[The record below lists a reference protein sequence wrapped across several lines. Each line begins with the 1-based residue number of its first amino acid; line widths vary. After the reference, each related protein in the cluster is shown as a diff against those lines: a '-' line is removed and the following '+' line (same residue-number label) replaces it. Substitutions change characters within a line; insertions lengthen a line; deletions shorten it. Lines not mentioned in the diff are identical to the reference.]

1 MIKAVI
7 FDMDGVLVDAD
18 KWHYNA
24 LNVALQ
30 HADVEPISWQE
41 HLTVYKG
48 IPTREKL
55 RILTERKGL
64 DPELWPIVAK
74 TKQDVTQQIIES
86 FSQPDGEKIEMLRL
100 LSRRYPIVV
109 CSNSIRRTVDV
120 MLEGAGLT
128 EFIDFTLSNEDI
140 ERPKPDPQV
149 YFAAFE
155 RLGLRPDECVVIED
169 SDVGKAAA
177 TASGA
182 VLCSVND
189 PADVNYYRVMRTIRD
204 ADRVNVVIPAAGQ
217 GKRFAEVGYQHPKPL
232 IDVDGRPMI
241 DLVLENFR
249 GVGRP
254 IVLLQDRHV
263 EQYCADSL
271 IKHLAPDGEVVGVD
285 GLTEGAACTVL
296 LAEHLIDNQN
306 ELVLANSD
314 QVVEVSIEAFVQEMR
329 DRGAHGGILTFKSD
343 HPKWS
348 YARVEPDGRVLEVAE
363 KVVISDQATVGIYY
377 FRHGADF
384 VRFAKQMIAKD
395 IRVNGEFYVCPVFN
409 ELVQAGLD
417 VFVSE
422 IEPGQMHGLGTP
434 EDLEAYTTWRNAAPL
449 RVAA

>member
-1 MIKAVI
+1 LPHSLAREELQMIKAVI

-30 HADVEPISWQE
+30 HADVDPISWQE

-64 DPELWPIVAK
+64 DPELWDLVSR

-86 FSQPDGEKIEMLRL
+86 FSTPDGEKIEMLRL
-100 LSRRYPIVV
+100 LSRRYPIRV
-109 CSNSIRRTVDV
+109 CSNPSRRTVDV
-120 MLEGAGLT
+120 MLAGAGLT

-155 RLGLRPDECVVIED
+155 RLGVRPEECVVIEA
-169 SDVGKAAA
+169 SGVGKAAA

-189 PADVNYYRVMRTIRD
+189 PADVNYYRVMRTIRES
-204 ADRVNVVIPAAGQ
+204 DRINVVIPAAGQ
-217 GKRFAEVGYQHPKPL
+217 GKRFAEVGYQHPNPL
-232 IDVDGRPMI
+232 IDVEGRPMI

-254 IVLLQDRHV
+254 VVLMQERHV
-263 EQYCADSL
+263 EQ
-271 IKHLAPDGEVVGVD
+271 
-285 GLTEGAACTVL
+285 
-296 LAEHLIDNQN
+296 
-306 ELVLANSD
+306 
-314 QVVEVSIEAFVQEMR
+314 
-329 DRGAHGGILTFKSD
+329 
-343 HPKWS
+343 
-348 YARVEPDGRVLEVAE
+348 
-363 KVVISDQATVGIYY
+363 
-377 FRHGADF
+377 
-384 VRFAKQMIAKD
+384 
-395 IRVNGEFYVCPVFN
+395 
-409 ELVQAGLD
+409 
-417 VFVSE
+417 
-422 IEPGQMHGLGTP
+422 
-434 EDLEAYTTWRNAAPL
+434 
-449 RVAA
+449 

>member
-1 MIKAVI
+1 
-7 FDMDGVLVDAD
+7 
-18 KWHYNA
+18 
-24 LNVALQ
+24 
-30 HADVEPISWQE
+30 
-41 HLTVYKG
+41 
-48 IPTREKL
+48 
-55 RILTERKGL
+55 
-64 DPELWPIVAK
+64 
-74 TKQDVTQQIIES
+74 VTQQIIES

-120 MLEGAGLT
+120 MLAGAGLS

-140 ERPKPDPQV
+140 ERSKPDPEV
-149 YFAAFE
+149 YVKAFE
-155 RLGLRPDECVVIED
+155 RLGVRPDECVVIED

-189 PADVNYYRVMRTIRD
+189 PADVNYYRVMRTIRES
-204 ADRVNVVIPAAGQ
+204 DRINVVIPAAGQ
-217 GKRFAEVGYQHPKPL
+217 GKRFAEIGYQHPKPL
-232 IDVDGRPMI
+232 IDVEGRPMI

-271 IKHLAPDGEVVGVD
+271 IRHLAPEGEVVGVD
-285 GLTEGAACTVL
+285 GLTEGATCTVL
-296 LAEHLIDNQN
+296 LAEHLIDSTN

-314 QVVEVSIEAFVQEMR
+314 QVVDVSIEAFVREMR
-329 DRGAHGGILTFKSD
+329 DRDADGGILTFRSD
-343 HPKWS
+343 EPKWS
-348 YARVEPDGRVLEVAE
+348 YARTDDSGRVTEVAE
-363 KVVISDQATVGIYY
+363 KIVISNQATVGIYY
-377 FRHGADF
+377 FRHGSDF

-409 ELVQAGLD
+409 QLVQAGLD
-417 VFVSE
+417 VYISE
-422 IEPGQMHGLGTP
+422 IDPGQMHGLGTP
-434 EDLEAYTTWRNAAPL
+434 EDLETFVAQRGLPRLAA
-449 RVAA
+449 AA